1 MKNSIKISKNH
12 YLLLLLRHRHSF
24 IHIIMK
30 QRIFLVIILCL
41 LGLSSQ
47 AGDSISAAKTVYV
60 FDLKKEIGPATWRT
74 TMQSIDRAVELK
86 AQLIIIHMNTY
97 GGLVDAADS
106 IRTKILNCPI
116 PVYVFVDN
124 NAISAGALIAVS
136 ADKIYM
142 REGASIG
149 AATVVHQTGD
159 AAPDKYQSFMRS
171 MMRATAESHGKDT
184 IITGKDTVYRWKRD
198 PRIAEAM
205 VDPSVVIKGVS
216 DTMKVLTLTTEE
228 AIKLHFC
235 EGKAE
240 KIDDILAVNHIVD
253 YQIERYEL
261 TFLEKVIQFLINPYL
276 QSLLIMLIIGGIY
289 FELQTPG
296 IGFALAVSIAAAL
309 MYFAPLYLEGLAE
322 HWELLIFFTGLVLI
336 AIEIFAFPGFGV
348 AGVSG
353 IILMMLGLSLAMVD
367 NIVFEWNFGAGLL
380 AVFKSFCIVTGS
392 TALALVLSLWLGKSF
407 LDNPNLKKV
416 MLMAEQR
423 SSEGYIG
430 VDDLSAMVGLTG
442 TARSMLRPAGK
453 VEIDGKIYDAI
464 CEISFI
470 NAGEPVRVIRYE
482 TGQLYV
488 KGGLASSPSS
498 KENGASLNS

>member
-1 MKNSIKISKNH
+1 
-12 YLLLLLRHRHSF
+12 
-24 IHIIMK
+24 
-30 QRIFLVIILCL
+30 
-41 LGLSSQ
+41 
-47 AGDSISAAKTVYV
+47 
-60 FDLKKEIGPATWRT
+60 
-74 TMQSIDRAVELK
+74 MQSIDRAVK
-86 AQLIIIHMNTY
+86 MNAQLIIIHMNTY
-97 GGLVDAADS
+97 GGMVDAADS

-124 NAISAGALIAVS
+124 NAISAGALIAIA

-149 AATVVHQTGD
+149 AATVVHQTGE

-171 MMRATAESHGKDT
+171 MMRATAEAHGKDT
-184 IITGKDTVYRWKRD
+184 IVTGKDTVYRWRRD
-198 PRIAEAM
+198 PQIAQAM
-205 VDPSVVIKGVS
+205 VDPSVVVKDVS
-216 DTMKVLTLTTEE
+216 DSGKVLTLTTEE
-228 AIKLHFC
+228 AIRLRYC

-240 KIDDILAVNHIVD
+240 KIEDILVANNITD
-253 YQIERYEL
+253 YKIERYL
-261 TFLEKVIQFLINPYL
+261 LSALEKVIQFLLNPYL

-296 IGFALAVSIAAAL
+296 IGFPLAAAVIAAL
-309 MYFAPLYLEGLAE
+309 LYFAPLYLEGLAE

-353 IILMMLGLSLAMVD
+353 IILMLFGLSLAMVD
-367 NIVFEWNFGAGLL
+367 NLVFEWDFSAGLFSL
-380 AVFKSFCIVTGS
+380 FKSFCIVTGS
-392 TALALVLSLWLGKSF
+392 SALALLLSIWIGKSF
-407 LDNPNLKKV
+407 LDNPHLQKV

-430 VDDLSAMVGLTG
+430 VDDLSGMIGVTG

-453 VEIDGKIYDAI
+453 VDVNGKIYDAI
-464 CEISFI
+464 CEIGYI
-470 NAGEPVRVIRYE
+470 NAGEQVKVIRYE

-488 KGGLASSPSS
+488 KESLTPSPSP
-498 KENGASLNS
+498 KERGDEHSTTPHS